1 MSLQNEPRWLRAD
14 VVRAIHEAQIAEHGG
29 INGIRSPELL
39 DSALARPQLFASFE
53 ADADLISIG
62 AMHAI
67 AIARNHPFLDG
78 NKRTAWVVMRSFL
91 ELNGVEMTYDAA
103 DAVTIML
110 ALAASELDDEAF
122 TQWVR
127 DHAAR

>member
-1 MSLQNEPRWLRAD
+1 MSLQNEPRRLRAD
-14 VVRAIHEAQIAEHGG
+14 VVRAIHEAHIAEHGG
-29 INGIRSPELL
+29 INGIRSTDLL

-53 ADADLISIG
+53 AGADLLSIG

-78 NKRTAWVVMRSFL
+78 NKRTAWVVMRAFL
-91 ELNGVEMTYDAA
+91 ELNDIPLTYEAA

-110 ALAASELDDEAF
+110 ALAASELSDEEFVA
-122 TQWVR
+122 WVR
-127 DHAAR
+127 RAAR